1 MQITTSSGLGRERGP
16 GIPQDIYLLFFNIT
30 CRRQQHDM
38 LSDLG
43 NTSQLKHYK
52 KLHQF
57 DVKENRKGERSKMDN
72 PNTQATLGTRHRTKK
87 NSTYNTT
94 QHKILK

>member
-1 MQITTSSGLGRERGP
+1 
-16 GIPQDIYLLFFNIT
+16 
-30 CRRQQHDM
+30 M
-38 LSDLG
+38 LSVLV
-43 NTSQLKHYK
+43 NTSQLKHYRK
-52 KLHQF
+52 SHQL

-94 QHKILK
+94 QHNKLK